1 MVVPDLVMRLD
12 RRNEVARNDLRPLVD
27 QLVERVLT
35 VSPWLTPN
43 LALRQKIDFW
53 QVTKKK
59 RERERK
65 VDM

>member
-12 RRNEVARNDLRPLVD
+12 RRNEVARDDLRPLVD

-43 LALRQKIDFW
+43 LA
-53 QVTKKK
+53 
-59 RERERK
+59 
-65 VDM
+65 